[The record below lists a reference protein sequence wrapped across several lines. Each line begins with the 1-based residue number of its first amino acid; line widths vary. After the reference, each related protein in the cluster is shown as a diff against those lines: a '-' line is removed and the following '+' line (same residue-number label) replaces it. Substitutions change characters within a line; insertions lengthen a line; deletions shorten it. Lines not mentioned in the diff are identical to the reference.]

1 MDLQLR
7 RLRVE
12 AGLSQT
18 QLAEKVGVSLKT
30 VGNWERGET
39 AITLEDAYNCAVAL
53 DCTPNDLCGW
63 PEGKNEGRSFPD
75 PFELELVDCYR
86 SSTSQRKASVL
97 QTARDAAAM
106 SKYGSERLVP
116 EAEGVSRGK
125 ALDWQVVDGM
135 GA

>member
-30 VGNWERGET
+30 VRNWERGET

>member
-7 RLRVE
+7 RLRAE

-86 SSTSQRKASVL
+86 TSTPQRKASVL

-106 SKYGSERLVP
+106 SKYGSERPVH
-116 EAEGVSRGK
+116 EHH
-125 ALDWQVVDGM
+125 
-135 GA
+135 